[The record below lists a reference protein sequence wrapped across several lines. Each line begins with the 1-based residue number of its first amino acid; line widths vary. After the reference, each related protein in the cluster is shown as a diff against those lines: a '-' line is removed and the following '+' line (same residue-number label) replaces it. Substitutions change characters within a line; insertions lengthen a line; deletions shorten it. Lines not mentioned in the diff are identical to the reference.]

1 MAVMIED
8 KAKPLR
14 QCTDNVPNKDLSG
27 KKGRALSR
35 TGCSWDLDL

>member
-14 QCTDNVPNKDLSG
+14 QCTDNVLNKESSEQNCVFMG
-27 KKGRALSR
+27 S
-35 TGCSWDLDL
+35 